1 MPKGAETRLAYKV
14 SVTGGEL
21 KVVYFGLVASGQVVT
36 AEEAV
41 KRLGAG
47 EVCVF
52 VACRHDV
59 KAKVEALWGER
70 GPHPSPPQKGGDRD
84 GTGLEVSHS
93 HAVGVVGDAG
103 PDR

>member
-1 MPKGAETRLAYKV
+1 MPKGGETRLAYKA

-59 KAKVEALWGER
+59 KAKVERLWGER
-70 GPHPSPPQKGGDRD
+70 QPHPPSTRSGNGEGTVTGD
-84 GTGLEVSHS
+84 V
-93 HAVGVVGDAG
+93 
-103 PDR
+103 